1 MSNQSALAICKLR
14 ILAALQADLTPPA
27 TVPKMTV
34 DLINA
39 LSESVMPDFLS
50 ENDFNPAIAAEFVE
64 KLAAEM
70 LLRDTLV
77 NIQAWLAIPFDRLD
91 NRFSASYRYP
101 LSGPNAVTANV
112 REKNMNRESSL
123 IAAAMT
129 HAPESTM
136 VTLSSWTEKNLS
148 WWRPLAN
155 AYWAGGGM
163 RPLTGLLTPS
173 AQDEFVQA
181 TLSESNPRLREFLSI
196 DEREVVH
203 TFNNA
208 FLLSSAS
215 DLTPLETAFQ
225 KIAMKSCWI
234 KRLLSTLTT

>member
-64 KLAAEM
+64 KLAAEL

-101 LSGPNAVTANV
+101 LSGP
-112 REKNMNRESSL
+112 RG
-123 IAAAMT
+123 
-129 HAPESTM
+129 
-136 VTLSSWTEKNLS
+136 
-148 WWRPLAN
+148 
-155 AYWAGGGM
+155 Y
-163 RPLTGLLTPS
+163 GL
-173 AQDEFVQA
+173 D
-181 TLSESNPRLREFLSI
+181 
-196 DEREVVH
+196 
-203 TFNNA
+203 
-208 FLLSSAS
+208 
-215 DLTPLETAFQ
+215 
-225 KIAMKSCWI
+225 
-234 KRLLSTLTT
+234 